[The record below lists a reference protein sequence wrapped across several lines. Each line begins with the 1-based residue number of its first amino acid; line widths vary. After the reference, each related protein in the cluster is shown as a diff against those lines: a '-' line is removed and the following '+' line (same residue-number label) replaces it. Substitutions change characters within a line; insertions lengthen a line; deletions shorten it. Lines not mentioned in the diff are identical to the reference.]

1 MLITTAEYKYL
12 FGDNP
17 KEEITNDDIIQK
29 RGQRAKIQT
38 YDDASDFYIWKES
51 GIIYDEYETLHIG
64 IVEKIEFEME
74 N

>member
-1 MLITTAEYKYL
+1 MLIITVEYKYL

-29 RGQRAKIQT
+29 RGQRAKIQI

-51 GIIYDEYETLHIG
+51 RIIYDEYGTPH
-64 IVEKIEFEME
+64 VEIIEKTGFEME

>member
-12 FGDNP
+12 FGDSP

-38 YDDASDFYIWKES
+38 YDDALDFYI
-51 GIIYDEYETLHIG
+51 
-64 IVEKIEFEME
+64 
-74 N
+74 

>member
-17 KEEITNDDIIQK
+17 KEKITNDDIIQK